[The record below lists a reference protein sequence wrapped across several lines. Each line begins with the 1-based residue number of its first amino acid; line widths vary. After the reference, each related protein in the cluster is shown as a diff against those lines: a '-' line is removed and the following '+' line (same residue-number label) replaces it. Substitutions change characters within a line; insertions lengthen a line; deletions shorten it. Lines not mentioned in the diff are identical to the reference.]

1 MLQKLLDLH
10 VSRQRRLEA
19 FTRTVN
25 GLGSPLA
32 LKNMAHT
39 VLFVKAETEKT
50 KMRYILCMDLE
61 SEDILKGYVSKV
73 VHNKN
78 IFFQCGVHFFN

>member
-10 VSRQRRLEA
+10 GSCCCRLEDA
-19 FTRTVN
+19 TKTASS
-25 GLGSPLA
+25 LGRPLA

-39 VLFVKAETEKT
+39 VLLIKADTKKT